1 MKKVFSIPL
10 LIIGYTMIVLGI
22 RWMIVDEPWMLD
34 QVANEERL
42 NMSFDQLLSS
52 EVNNTLPG
60 YLKQIYR
67 GLGLGV
73 TVIGLFI
80 TSLSRENVSK
90 DSIIRII
97 ILFCVGIMC
106 YSGLI
111 LVHVW
116 IPSSPFLYLAYGMIL
131 LHLISVYGHI
141 RFNKKA

>member
-42 NMSFDQLLSS
+42 NMTFDQLFSN
-52 EVNNTLPG
+52 EINNTLPG

-67 GLGLGV
+67 FFGLWV
-73 TVIGLFI
+73 TIIGLFI
-80 TSLSRENVSK
+80 TSLSRISVSK

-97 ILFCVGIMC
+97 ILFCVGVMC

-111 LVHVW
+111 LVYIW
-116 IPSSPFLYLAYGMIL
+116 IPSSPFLYLASGMIL
-131 LHLISVYGHI
+131 LHLISIYGHI
-141 RFNKKA
+141 TFEKKT

>member
-10 LIIGYTMIVLGI
+10 LIIGYTMIVLGV

-42 NMSFDQLLSS
+42 KMTFDQLFSY
-52 EVNNTLPG
+52 EINNTLPD

-67 GLGLGV
+67 FFGLWV
-73 TVIGLFI
+73 IIIGLFI
-80 TSLSRENVSK
+80 TSLSRENISK

-97 ILFCVGIMC
+97 ILICVGIMC

-111 LVHVW
+111 LVYVW
-116 IPSSPFLYLAYGMIL
+116 IPSSPFLYLAYGMIF
-131 LHLISVYGHI
+131 LHLVSVYGHI
-141 RFNKKA
+141 NFNKKT

>member
-22 RWMIVDEPWMLD
+22 RWMIIDEPWMLD

-42 NMSFDQLLSS
+42 NMTFDQLFSN
-52 EVNNTLPG
+52 EINNTLPG

-67 GLGLGV
+67 FFGLWV
-73 TVIGLFI
+73 TIIGLFI
-80 TSLSRENVSK
+80 TSLSRISVSK

-111 LVHVW
+111 LVYIW
-116 IPSSPFLYLAYGMIL
+116 IPSSPFLYLAYGMLL

-141 RFNKKA
+141 NFEKKT

>member
-42 NMSFDQLLSS
+42 NMTFDKLFNN
-52 EVNNTLPG
+52 EINNTLPD

-67 GLGLGV
+67 FFGLWV
-73 TVIGLFI
+73 TIIGLFI
-80 TSLSRENVSK
+80 TSLSRIKISK
-90 DSIIRII
+90 DSTIRII
-97 ILFCVGIMC
+97 ILFCVGVMC

-111 LVHVW
+111 LVYIW

-131 LHLISVYGHI
+131 LHLISIYGHI
-141 RFNKKA
+141 TFEKKT

>member
-42 NMSFDQLLSS
+42 NMTFDKLFNN
-52 EVNNTLPG
+52 EINNTLPG

-67 GLGLGV
+67 FFGLWV
-73 TVIGLFI
+73 TIIGLFI
-80 TSLSRENVSK
+80 TSLSRISVYK
-90 DSIIRII
+90 DSIIRTI
-97 ILFCVGIMC
+97 ILFCVGVMC

-111 LVHVW
+111 LVYIW

-131 LHLISVYGHI
+131 LHLISIYGHVT
-141 RFNKKA
+141 FEKKT

>member
-42 NMSFDQLLSS
+42 NMSFDQLFSS
-52 EVNNTLPG
+52 EINNTLPG

-67 GLGLGV
+67 FFGLWV

-141 RFNKKA
+141 RFNKKT

>member
-42 NMSFDQLLSS
+42 NMSFDQLFSS
-52 EVNNTLPG
+52 EINNTLPG

-67 GLGLGV
+67 FFGLWV

-141 RFNKKA
+141 SFNKKT

>member
-1 MKKVFSIPL
+1 MKKLFSIPL

-42 NMSFDQLLSS
+42 NMSFDQLFSS
-52 EVNNTLPG
+52 EINNTLPG

-67 GLGLGV
+67 FFGLWV

>member
-10 LIIGYTMIVLGI
+10 LIIGYTMIVLGV

-42 NMSFDQLLSS
+42 KMTFDQLFSY
-52 EVNNTLPG
+52 EINNTLPD

-67 GLGLGV
+67 FFGLWV
-73 TVIGLFI
+73 IIIGLFI
-80 TSLSRENVSK
+80 TSLSRENISK

-97 ILFCVGIMC
+97 ILICVGIMC

-111 LVHVW
+111 LVYVW

-131 LHLISVYGHI
+131 LHLVSVYGHI
-141 RFNKKA
+141 NFNKNT

>member
-42 NMSFDQLLSS
+42 NMTFDKLFNN
-52 EVNNTLPG
+52 EINNTLPG

-67 GLGLGV
+67 FFGLWV
-73 TVIGLFI
+73 TIIGLFI
-80 TSLSRENVSK
+80 TSLSRISVSK
-90 DSIIRII
+90 DSIIRTI
-97 ILFCVGIMC
+97 ILFCVGVMC

-111 LVHVW
+111 LVYIW

-131 LHLISVYGHI
+131 LHLISIYGHI
-141 RFNKKA
+141 TFEKKT

>member
-42 NMSFDQLLSS
+42 NMSFDQLFGS
-52 EVNNTLPG
+52 EINNTLPG

-67 GLGLGV
+67 FFGLWV

>member
-10 LIIGYTMIVLGI
+10 LIIGYTMIVLGV

-42 NMSFDQLLSS
+42 NMTFDELFSN
-52 EVNNTLPG
+52 EINNTLPD

-67 GLGLGV
+67 FFGLWV

-80 TSLSRENVSK
+80 TSLSRENICK
-90 DSIIRII
+90 DSVIRVI

-131 LHLISVYGHI
+131 LHLISIYGHMS
-141 RFNKKA
+141 FYKKN

>member
-1 MKKVFSIPL
+1 MKKLFSIPL

-22 RWMIVDEPWMLD
+22 KWMIVDEPWMLD

-42 NMSFDQLLSS
+42 NMTFDKLFNN
-52 EVNNTLPG
+52 EINNTLPG

-67 GLGLGV
+67 FFGLWV
-73 TVIGLFI
+73 IIIGLFI
-80 TSLSRENVSK
+80 TSLSRISVSK

-97 ILFCVGIMC
+97 ILFCVGVMC

-111 LVHVW
+111 LVYIW

-131 LHLISVYGHI
+131 LHLISIYGHI
-141 RFNKKA
+141 TFEKKT

>member
-1 MKKVFSIPL
+1 
-10 LIIGYTMIVLGI
+10 MIVLGI

-42 NMSFDQLLSS
+42 NMSFDQLFSS
-52 EVNNTLPG
+52 EINNTLPG

-67 GLGLGV
+67 FFGLWV

>member
-10 LIIGYTMIVLGI
+10 LIIGYTMIVLGV

-42 NMSFDQLLSS
+42 NMTFDQLFSY
-52 EVNNTLPG
+52 EINNTLPD

-67 GLGLGV
+67 FFGLWV
-73 TVIGLFI
+73 TIIGLFI
-80 TSLSRENVSK
+80 TSLSRENISK

-97 ILFCVGIMC
+97 ILICVGIMC

-131 LHLISVYGHI
+131 LHLVSVYGH
-141 RFNKKA
+141 RNFNKKT

>member
-42 NMSFDQLLSS
+42 NMSFDQLFSS
-52 EVNNTLPG
+52 EINNTLPG

-67 GLGLGV
+67 FFGLWV

-141 RFNKKA
+141 SFNKKA

>member
-42 NMSFDQLLSS
+42 NMSFDQLFSS
-52 EVNNTLPG
+52 EINNTLPD

-67 GLGLGV
+67 FFGLWV

-141 RFNKKA
+141 SFNKKT

>member
-34 QVANEERL
+34 KVANEERL
-42 NMSFDQLLSS
+42 NMSFDQLFSS
-52 EVNNTLPG
+52 EINNTLPD

-67 GLGLGV
+67 FFGLWV

-141 RFNKKA
+141 SFNKKT

>member
-34 QVANEERL
+34 KVANEERL
-42 NMSFDQLLSS
+42 NMSFDQLFSS
-52 EVNNTLPG
+52 EINNTLPG

-67 GLGLGV
+67 FFGLWV

-141 RFNKKA
+141 SFNKKT

>member
-42 NMSFDQLLSS
+42 NMTFDKLFNN
-52 EVNNTLPG
+52 EINNTLPG

-67 GLGLGV
+67 FFGLWV
-73 TVIGLFI
+73 TIIGLFI
-80 TSLSRENVSK
+80 TSLSRISVSK
-90 DSIIRII
+90 DSIIRTI
-97 ILFCVGIMC
+97 ILFCVGVMC

-111 LVHVW
+111 LVYIW
-116 IPSSPFLYLAYGMIL
+116 IPSSPFLYLAYGIE
-131 LHLISVYGHI
+131 GGC
-141 RFNKKA
+141 RF

>member
-42 NMSFDQLLSS
+42 NMTFDKLFNN
-52 EVNNTLPG
+52 EINNTLPG

-67 GLGLGV
+67 FFGLWV
-73 TVIGLFI
+73 TIIGLFI
-80 TSLSRENVSK
+80 TSLSRISVSK
-90 DSIIRII
+90 DSIIRTI
-97 ILFCVGIMC
+97 ILFCVGVMC

-111 LVHVW
+111 LVYIW

-131 LHLISVYGHI
+131 LHLISIYGHVT
-141 RFNKKA
+141 FEKKT

>member
-1 MKKVFSIPL
+1 MKKLFSIPL

-42 NMSFDQLLSS
+42 NMSFDQLFSS
-52 EVNNTLPG
+52 EINNTLPG

-67 GLGLGV
+67 FFGLWV

-111 LVHVW
+111 LDRK
-116 IPSSPFLYLAYGMIL
+116 
-131 LHLISVYGHI
+131 SVV
-141 RFNKKA
+141 

>member
-42 NMSFDQLLSS
+42 NMTFDKLFNN
-52 EVNNTLPG
+52 EINNTLPG

-67 GLGLGV
+67 FFGLWV
-73 TVIGLFI
+73 TIIGLFI
-80 TSLSRENVSK
+80 TSLSRISVSK
-90 DSIIRII
+90 DSIIRTV
-97 ILFCVGIMC
+97 ILFCVGVMC

-111 LVHVW
+111 LVYIW

-131 LHLISVYGHI
+131 LHLISIYGHVT
-141 RFNKKA
+141 FEKKT

>member
-42 NMSFDQLLSS
+42 NMSFDQLFSS
-52 EVNNTLPG
+52 EINNTLPG

-67 GLGLGV
+67 FFGLWV